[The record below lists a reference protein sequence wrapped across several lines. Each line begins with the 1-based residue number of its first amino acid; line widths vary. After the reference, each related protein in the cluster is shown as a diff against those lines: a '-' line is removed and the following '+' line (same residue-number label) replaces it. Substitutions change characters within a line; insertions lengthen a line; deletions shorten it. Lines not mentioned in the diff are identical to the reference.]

1 MESKKVTQKGK
12 KALVFF
18 ADILPKLSWQEQRRV
33 LNMGKKIQRSK
44 KIHNDKGE
52 NTLVIN

>member
-12 KALVFF
+12 K
-18 ADILPKLSWQEQRRV
+18 
-33 LNMGKKIQRSK
+33 IQRSK
-44 KIHNDKGE
+44 KINNDKGE

>member
-1 MESKKVTQKGK
+1 MESKKVSQKGK

-18 ADILPKLSWQEQRRV
+18 ANILPKLSLQEQRRV
-33 LNMGKKIQRSK
+33 LHIGKKIQRSK
-44 KIHNDKGE
+44 KINNDKGE